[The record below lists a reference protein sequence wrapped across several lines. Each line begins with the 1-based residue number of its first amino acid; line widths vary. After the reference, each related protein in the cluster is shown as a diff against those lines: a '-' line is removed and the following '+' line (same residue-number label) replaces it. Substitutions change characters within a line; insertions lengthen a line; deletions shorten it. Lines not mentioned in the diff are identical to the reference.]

1 MENKKRKINIL
12 IYVFCFLIFISV
24 SGRVKAATDTKNP
37 DLIYGTNGSITRAE
51 WLHDLTILFEMT
63 VEEDNMPDDYFSDV
77 TSEHPYYRD
86 LLVATEFGVID
97 VEAGG
102 EVLPDQKV
110 DREFAV
116 HTLNYCLGF
125 ELGEDES
132 YTFKDIESVQYPID
146 AQVAINRGWVTLID
160 GNFSP
165 RDLISEQEIKIMFDD
180 VEKIRITTEIQP
192 GYDNQ
197 YKFTGDVIEIPDGTE
212 VSIGENN
219 EIIIFNSPKEIKTGD
234 SFAVY
239 FHHIPQVYTATSV
252 ENRDNSLVIKARPVD
267 INEVMEEVD
276 AQGQVEGDLA
286 LAEPLGNTRITYIA
300 GGTEARNYEDGT
312 EYRNPRMAGSKPIKA
327 INAEQ
332 EIPLEDGSTLT
343 LTCKM
348 YGLAVDYKLNLTEV
362 YVSVHGTAE
371 LSGNAKLRPA
381 GEISNPKTIELMEIP
396 VAYVGAVKV
405 TAEYAVTGD
414 ITLVYSTDF
423 NAGIQYTLTDGF
435 RTVKNFHKKSFSI
448 CAEVEVLTGVKV
460 ALGIYDLPIIN
471 GEIYARMGMQMQLKS
486 NTFNDG
492 KMPNTCMHTQAW
504 LYADMGANGNLDLG
518 IKSFAFSEKS
528 DIFNKSNSPVRVA
541 YHYED
546 GKLVAQCTRG
556 LTYDGHFYISKGTK
570 YGNTNSGY
578 VIDEEGNVVPVYT
591 YNIENGQAV
600 ITGYTGKTAALYI
613 PAELDG
619 YTVTA
624 IGEGAF
630 QDRSDLV
637 TVAIPDTIKEIR
649 PYAFSD
655 CSSLTNVT
663 LPAKLE
669 VLGDRAFERCVS
681 LFSIWIPK
689 SLGIGKN
696 SRGPF
701 DGCSGLEHIVFE
713 EGITRIPNALFS
725 GCSGMRRIEIP
736 ETVTIIADN
745 AFKNCT
751 RLTDI
756 NIPSHVTEI
765 NVGAFS
771 GCTSLRSVVIP
782 NGVTKIEGEAFA
794 DCSSLTDITLPS
806 TLQRLG
812 VRAFLNC
819 TSLPRIWIPKS
830 LTDVPVYRYTGQ
842 FSGCSN
848 LRDVEFEAGRDTIP
862 GNLFAGCDGLEELVI
877 PDGITTIGNA
887 AFHNCS
893 NLRKVSFPNSLIDIR
908 DEAFLNCNM
917 LAEIEIPDSVKTIG
931 AAVFRECDELQRV
944 TMGDGV
950 TKIGKEAFYGCSMLA
965 DVKLSSNLE
974 EMEWEVFGDC
984 VSLTSIFIP
993 KSLNTCVEYPFSLG
1007 PFARCYNLTEITFE
1021 KGIKKIPDNL
1031 FCGCD
1036 GLKRVDIPDTVTEIG
1051 SGAFSECKNLLRI
1064 EIPQSVILISRDAFL
1079 NCNNLAFVTF
1089 GEGVTEIGAG
1099 AFRGCIALKEVILP
1113 KGLVKMEYE
1122 AFRDCYSLNHVWIPK
1137 SLKESQIFADSGAVF
1152 AFCSQLTNIEFEEGR
1167 KEIPDNLFVNCTG
1180 LQEITLPDSIEK
1192 IGRSAFR
1199 GCNNLKSVTFPNGL
1213 IEIDESAFYKCESLT
1228 EVMLGDMV
1236 SKIGKSA
1243 FAGCVSLSKVQ
1254 LSSELDR
1261 INEFLFNDCTKLSSI
1276 VFPEG
1281 IVSIGE
1287 SAFEGTGLQT
1297 VDLPETL
1304 VEIGKNAFKD
1314 NNSLK
1319 SIAFKEKIQII
1330 GEAAFSGCDMLTE
1343 INLPDSLKQIGR
1355 SAFADCGMLE
1365 KIRLSNGLTEIPAYA
1380 FDLCGSLKEI
1390 TLPYRIA
1397 SIGDRAFTNCV
1408 KLTGITIPRATK
1420 TIADQVFSY
1429 PSKMTIYGVPGTYAE
1444 TYANNKGIKFVGQ
1457 ETKATQV
1464 TLSAEELEM
1473 NKGQTST
1480 LVLTV
1485 EPENFTDQVIWK
1497 SSNTAVATIDENG
1510 LVTAKE
1516 IGTAT
1521 IKVNVGDVSAACKI
1535 NVVQPVTEIKLNPSS
1550 LIMEAMTTE
1559 KLTAEVYPDTAS
1571 DKGLLWSS
1579 SNESVATV
1587 TDAGVVEAVGKG
1599 TAMITAA
1606 AADGSG
1612 VTGQCEVT
1620 VTNNGYRVTE
1630 VSQLESPHPYTD
1642 NCSDFWIY
1650 TMEGAD
1656 ELTLTFDPQTNI
1668 EQDFDYLYL
1677 YDAKDT
1683 EIGKFTG
1690 TEWVETPVKI
1700 AGDTVKIRLVSDAG
1714 GHEWG
1719 FKVSS
1724 ISSGGVVEKGEQR
1737 LEGTSSYRKAY
1748 GDEPFSLDVKVTA
1761 GNGALSYHSAN
1772 PEIAEVTEAGLVT
1785 IKGVGETM
1793 ITVTAAETEEYKES
1807 SMDIRL
1813 VVEKAVQEVTVELSP
1828 NVLKIGETAQI
1839 SATASTGMFTYQSSD
1854 SSIAEVNEEGIVTA
1868 IAAGKTT
1875 IQINALENE
1884 FYQAA
1889 SAEIEI
1895 TVLEEGTEISLE
1907 QCELILDPMEFVY
1920 DGTPKEPQVILRN
1933 GSEQLTETVH
1943 YTVSYENN
1951 IDPGTA
1957 MVTVTAVEGS
1967 GYTGSKTGS
1976 FTILEAPEEVALEEC
1991 TVTLEYEEVVYDGT
2005 EKQPKVNV
2013 QYGEQILEEG
2023 VHYSVAYTDNVNPG
2037 IAFATVTALEG
2048 SGYTGTVTRSF
2059 TILES
2064 AQEATDLAECEVQ
2077 LDTTEYTADGTE
2089 KRPAVTVT
2097 DGEIKLEEGVHY
2109 TVAYLNNV
2117 EPGTASVI
2125 VTAVEESGYTGS
2137 VTVEF
2142 TITEPETEKI
2152 PLSQCSI
2159 ALDVSKYIYDGN
2171 AKQPKPT
2178 VTYGSLTLKEGTD
2191 YTVSYK
2197 DNVNPG
2203 TATVI
2208 VTAIEG
2214 SAYEGAASVDFVI
2227 EKAAETEEPETE
2239 PPTTEEPSTE
2249 PPSTEPP
2256 ATEPPET
2263 PETPKPEEPTTE
2275 APAEDIPLLSCKAVL
2290 EATQFIYDGKSKQ
2303 PSVSVTYGA
2312 AALIQGKHYTVAY
2325 SNHVNPGTATATVTA
2340 IAGSGYTGTIKLSF
2354 TIQKKAEEKPKARP
2368 VGTNLKVN
2376 GNTYKVTSVKGGKA
2390 YVSLNKFAN
2399 KRATTARTPSTIKVK
2414 GVSYRVTAVGTKA
2427 FMNCKRLKR
2436 VVIGSSVTKIGTY
2449 AFRGCTKLTS
2459 VTIPSYVTEIG
2470 SGAFYKCT
2478 ALKKVTIGKAVK
2490 KIGSKAFYGCKNLR
2504 TLSIK
2509 GTKLKSVG
2517 RSAISNIHKKAVI
2530 SVPRSKFKTYK
2541 KLFKKSTGFKTTMKI
2556 KR

>member
-125 ELGEDES
+125 ELGEEES

-239 FHHIPQVYTATSV
+239 FHHIPQVYTAISV
-252 ENRDNSLVIKARPVD
+252 ENIDNSLVIKARPVD

-300 GGTEARNYEDGT
+300 GGTEDRNYEDGT

-745 AFKNCT
+745 AFERCSN
-751 RLTDI
+751 LSEI
-756 NIPSHVTEI
+756 EIPPNVTEI
-765 NVGAFS
+765 GSWAFNS
-771 GCTSLRSVVIP
+771 CTNLKKVMFNDGVLRINKEAFANCTSLPEI
-782 NGVTKIEGEAFA
+782 
-794 DCSSLTDITLPS
+794 SLPK
-806 TLQRLG
+806 TLQHVGGR
-812 VRAFLNC
+812 VFLNC
-819 TSLPRIWIPKS
+819 TSLKKVWIPKS
-830 LTDVPVYRYTGQ
+830 LKSLDWYRNEGE
-842 FSGCSN
+842 FKGCSS
-848 LRDVEFEAGRDTIP
+848 LKTVEFEEGTEEIL
-862 GNLFAGCDGLEELVI
+862 GNFFAGCNGLEGVI
-877 PDGITTIGNA
+877 
-887 AFHNCS
+887 
-893 NLRKVSFPNSLIDIR
+893 
-908 DEAFLNCNM
+908 
-917 LAEIEIPDSVKTIG
+917 IP
-931 AAVFRECDELQRV
+931 E
-944 TMGDGV
+944 GV
-950 TKIGKEAFYGCSMLA
+950 TKIGTEAFHDCANLKTVTFPTSLLKIGQDAFKQCVSLKNIIIPENVTEIGRGAFCYCSNLEKAVIGDGVTLISQEAFYHCAKLS
-965 DVKLSSNLE
+965 DVKLPNNLKE
-974 EMEWEVFGDC
+974 IGGQAFENC
-984 VSLTSIFIP
+984 VSLTHIYIP
-993 KSLNTCVEYPFSLG
+993 KSIDRCLGG
-1007 PFARCYNLTEITFE
+1007 PFGGCYNLADITFE
-1021 KGIKKIPDNL
+1021 EGIKKIPDAIL
-1031 FCGCD
+1031 KSCS
-1036 GLKRVDIPDTVTEIG
+1036 GLREIVIPDTVTEIG
-1051 SGAFSECKNLLRI
+1051 ASAFSGCNNLSKI
-1064 EIPQSVILISRDAFL
+1064 EIPDSVIDIRSEAFHDCNSLQSV
-1079 NCNNLAFVTF
+1079 VF
-1089 GEGVTEIGAG
+1089 GEGVINIENG
-1099 AFRGCIALKEVILP
+1099 AFYSCDRLTEVDLP
-1113 KGLVKMEYE
+1113 KGLVRLGMA
-1122 AFRDCYSLNHVWIPK
+1122 AFKDCAILQRVWIPK
-1137 SLKESQIFADSGAVF
+1137 SLQETAVLWNGEEGVF
-1152 AFCSQLTNIEFEEGR
+1152 QGCSKLKNIQFEE
-1167 KEIPDNLFVNCTG
+1167 EITELPDNIFVNCTG
-1180 LQEITLPDSIEK
+1180 LYDITIPETVHK
-1192 IGRSAFR
+1192 IGGSAFR
-1199 GCNNLKSVTFPNGL
+1199 GCSNLQSVKFPSGL
-1213 IEIDESAFYKCESLT
+1213 VEIGREAFHKCQNLT
-1228 EVMLGDMV
+1228 EVTLGDTV
-1236 SKIGKSA
+1236 SKIDEYA
-1243 FAGCVSLSKVQ
+1243 FAECKALSKVR
-1254 LSSELDR
+1254 LPSAMEK
-1261 INEFLFNDCTKLSSI
+1261 INSFMFMNCAKLSSI
-1276 VFPEG
+1276 DFPEK
-1281 IVSIGE
+1281 ITSIGE

-1319 SIAFKEKIQII
+1319 SIAFKEKIQVI

-1355 SAFADCGMLE
+1355 SVFADCGMLE

-1380 FDLCGSLKEI
+1380 FDLCVSLKEI

-1700 AGDTVKIRLVSDAG
+1700 AGDTVKIRLMSDAG

-1761 GNGALSYHSAN
+1761 GNGALSHHSAN

-2037 IAFATVTALEG
+2037 TAFATVTALEG
-2048 SGYTGTVTRSF
+2048 SGYTGTVTCSF

-2064 AQEATDLAECEVQ
+2064 AQEATGLAECEVQ

-2399 KRATTARTPSTIKVK
+2399 KRATTARIPSTIKVK